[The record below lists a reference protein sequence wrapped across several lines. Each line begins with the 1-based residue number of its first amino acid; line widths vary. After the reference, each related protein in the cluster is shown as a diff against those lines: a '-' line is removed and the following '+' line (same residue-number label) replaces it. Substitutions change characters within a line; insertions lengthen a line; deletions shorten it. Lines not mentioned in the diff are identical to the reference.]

1 MDDVQQ
7 AAEFIFKTYPQVTMV
22 KYIGPAGM
30 DIISRGSVEST
41 KSSSIV
47 LSKVPYDRHNLKQSI
62 NNDGTTKLLQQI
74 EQNKN
79 SEEQSNKKC

>member
-30 DIISRGSVEST
+30 DIISRDSAN
-41 KSSSIV
+41 KA
-47 LSKVPYDRHNLKQSI
+47 N
-62 NNDGTTKLLQQI
+62 KLLRQI